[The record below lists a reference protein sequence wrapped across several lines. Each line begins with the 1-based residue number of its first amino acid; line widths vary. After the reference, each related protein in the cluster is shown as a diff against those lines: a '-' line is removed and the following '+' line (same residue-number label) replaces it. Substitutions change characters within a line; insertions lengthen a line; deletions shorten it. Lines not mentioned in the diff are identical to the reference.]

1 MKIIEKSI
9 SEIIPYANNPR
20 NNEAAVDAVAAS
32 IREFGFKVPII
43 IDKNNVIVAGHTRLR
58 SAEKLGL
65 ESVPCVLADDLTEE
79 QVRAFRIAD
88 NKTAELAD
96 WDFTKLEEELAAL
109 KEIDMSEFGFLDEID
124 ELEQKKEEFRA
135 RMEAGELSEDSEE
148 YQEFLQKFEAK
159 KTTDDCYTPE
169 IIYEAIA
176 AWVAKEYGVSRSRFV
191 RPFYPGGDYQKEK
204 YKSGDIVVD
213 NPPFSILAQ
222 IIRWYDENGIKFFLF
237 APALTVFS
245 SSSSSHACAIC
256 TGASVTYE
264 NGANVLT
271 SFVTNM
277 EEYRCR
283 TAPELRRVVDEADKK
298 NLAETRRELP
308 KYSYPDNVV
317 TAAALNY
324 LSRYGADIRIPREE
338 SEKIRGGLDAQK
350 EVGKAIFGNGYFI
363 SDRLAAEKAAAEKAA
378 AEKAAATRWQLSD
391 REKEIVK
398 GLNVKAS

>member
-109 KEIDMSEFGFLDEID
+109 KEIDMSAFGFLDEID

-176 AWVAKEYGVSRSRFV
+176 DWVAKEYGVSRSRFV
-191 RPFYPGGDYQKEK
+191 RPFYPGGDYQNEK

-237 APALTVFS
+237 APALTIFNS
-245 SSSSSHACAIC
+245 SSSSSCALC
-256 TGASVTYE
+256 VGASITYE
-264 NGANVLT
+264 NGASVLT
-271 SFVTNM
+271 SFVTNL

-283 TAPELRRVVDEADKK
+283 TAPDLRAIVDEADKK
-298 NLAETRRELP
+298 NQAANKRELP

-324 LSRYGADIRIPREE
+324 LSKYGADIRIPREE

-378 AEKAAATRWQLSD
+378 ATRWQLSD